1 MKAISMSAMRPW
13 LWAAA
18 CAFALALAAANLWLG
33 DLNQDEGWYLYA
45 ARQLSEGKLPY
56 RDFAFPQ
63 GPVQPLLYSA
73 INPIITKTGLLG
85 GRTFTALLGL
95 LTALL
100 AAGVAS
106 RLAPPSVRQSAAL
119 ITFMLVA
126 INEYQSY
133 YFAVVKTYSA
143 TALFLTGSAYA
154 LIGAAERKSA
164 FAAFTAGA
172 LCMLAAGARASAAL
186 ALPIMALWL
195 FLEWRRNGFRGWLF
209 FCAGAVIAGAVTLLP
224 FALLAWDNFFFFVVK
239 YHTLRKPGPLLS
251 MLVYKA
257 GFVARLLQAYPAAML
272 LGAAA
277 CVARFTGMAAQPAAQ
292 AEPSS
297 RLAPALWAVVAA
309 ITLAHFGAPF
319 PYDDYQVPLYPIFAA
334 CVAVAAMSLIA
345 NKAEAAVS
353 WLVVT
358 VFAACLL
365 GAAASPMNQ
374 DWFLQE
380 RDRIW
385 WRIKDQAPIA
395 KLRET
400 AARIRSMAK
409 PGAVL
414 LTQDPY
420 LAVETGMHLPR
431 GLEMGQFSYFPAL
444 DSESARRL
452 HVLNRELFMELL
464 QTCNAPVAAMSG
476 YAFAMESPDIT
487 PVPPLD
493 EAAFRSVLDQRY
505 ERIATVPHF
514 GQALTELNIY
524 QLRTTE
530 KTP

>member
-1 MKAISMSAMRPW
+1 MNTTPESGRPW

-18 CAFALALAAANLWLG
+18 FAAVLALSAANLWLG

-45 ARQLSEGKLPY
+45 ARQLAEGKMPY

-73 INPIITKTGLLG
+73 INPIISKTGLLG
-85 GRTFTALLGL
+85 GRFFTALLGL
-95 LTALL
+95 STALL

-106 RLAPPSVRQSAAL
+106 RLAPTGVRHAAA
-119 ITFMLVA
+119 ITAFMLVG

-133 YFAVVKTYSA
+133 YFTVVKTYSA

-154 LIGAAERKSA
+154 LIGAIERKSA
-164 FAAFTAGA
+164 FAAFSAGA

-186 ALPIMALWL
+186 ALPIMAFCL
-195 FLEWRRNGFRGWLF
+195 FLEWRRNGFGGWLF
-209 FCAGAVIAGAVTLLP
+209 FCAGAAAAGALTLLP

-257 GFVARLLQAYPAAML
+257 GFLSRMLQAYPVAIL

-277 CVARFTGMAAQPAAQ
+277 CLARLTGFSAP
-292 AEPSS
+292 
-297 RLAPALWAVVAA
+297 RLQSESNRRVTLACWAVVAA

-334 CVAVAAMSLIA
+334 CVAAAAMRLIA
-345 NKAEAAVS
+345 TKGDAAVS
-353 WLVVT
+353 WLLAT
-358 VFAACLL
+358 AFTACLL

-385 WRIKDQAPIA
+385 WRIKEQAPIA

-400 AARIRSMAK
+400 ADHIRSMAK
-409 PGAVL
+409 PGAML

-420 LAVETGMHLPR
+420 LAVETGMRLPH
-431 GLEMGQFSYFPAL
+431 GLEMGQFSYFPTL
-444 DSESARRL
+444 DTAGARRL
-452 HVLNRELFMELL
+452 NVLNRELFMELL
-464 QTCNAPVAAMSG
+464 QTCNAPVAAISG

-487 PVPPLD
+487 PVPPSD
-493 EAAFRSVLDQRY
+493 EAAFRSVLDRRY
-505 ERIATVPHF
+505 ERAATVPHF

-524 QLRTTE
+524 QIRDTK